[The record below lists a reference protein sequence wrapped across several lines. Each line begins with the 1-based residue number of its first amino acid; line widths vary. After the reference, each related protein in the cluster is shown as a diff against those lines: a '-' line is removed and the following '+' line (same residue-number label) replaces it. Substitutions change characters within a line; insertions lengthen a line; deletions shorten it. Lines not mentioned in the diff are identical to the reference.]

1 MKAKFTGLA
10 LILLFMAGCASV
22 PPVNCVALGRDS
34 HVCLLP
40 PAQLPALDGVHM
52 ITVDH
57 NGKRQMFIG
66 QLHIDSQ
73 VIRLAGS
80 SLFGPSL
87 FTVSYD
93 GDNLRSAPADGRQR
107 ADLLIAMLE
116 MVAAGQRT
124 LQPALQG
131 LTLTQTTTTDGKRL
145 REFFQRGHLVVRIEM
160 SAAPL
165 TQAVIRFDIPSANL
179 SVLMQPLVGQAA
191 LQP

>member
-165 TQAVIRFDIPSANL
+165 TQAVIRLDIPSANL
-179 SVLMQPLVGQAA
+179 SVLMQPLAGQAA

>member
-179 SVLMQPLVGQAA
+179 SVLMQPLAGQAA

>member
-1 MKAKFTGLA
+1 MKAKFTSLG
-10 LILLFMAGCASV
+10 LILLFMAGCAGV
-22 PPVNCVALGRDS
+22 PPVNCVALGRGS

-40 PAQLPALDGVHM
+40 PAQLPALDGAHM

-66 QLHIDSQ
+66 QLHIDSH

-93 GDNLRSAPADGRQR
+93 GDNLHSEPVDGRQR
-107 ADLLIAMLE
+107 ADLLIAVLE
-116 MVAAGQRT
+116 MVAASQRT

-131 LTLTQTTTTDGKRL
+131 LTLTQTTATDGKRL
-145 REFFQRGHLVVRIEM
+145 REFFERGHLVVRIEM

-179 SVLMQPLVGQAA
+179 SVLMQPLASQAA